1 MRPQQTSDQPIVSAE
16 TRTLDEAIIAR
27 GTKEKKC
34 ILDAYEERF
43 GQDFNHSIVS
53 KKKGKIE
60 LDPTLNYSRMKPAL
74 DKWYRVSELLIL
86 NVITTVIKEHHLS
99 SHDLKNLCLINKSFS
114 TMTPKYQDDRESTFH
129 LS

>member
-1 MRPQQTSDQPIVSAE
+1 LRPQQTSDQPIVSAE

-60 LDPTLNYSRMKPAL
+60 LDPNLHFPHMKPAL
-74 DKWYRVSELLIL
+74 DKWYWVLELLIL
-86 NVITTVIKEHHLS
+86 NVIMTVVKEHQVS
-99 SHDLKNLCLINKSFS
+99 S
-114 TMTPKYQDDRESTFH
+114 
-129 LS
+129 